1 MSEDSQGG
9 LVVKNL
15 PAKQEMWIQSL
26 SWEDVLEKEMATH
39 SRILAWEISWTE
51 EPGGL
56 QSMGLQNI
64 RHELATKKKKKRQKS
79 KYTITRGE
87 CNHAV
92 SIITFQSN
100 KIIFLAISPAI
111 SPIAASPG
119 WCWEDKFLHRSI
131 LLKKE
136 KISWKP
142 LNTISNSWCHK

>member
-1 MSEDSQGG
+1 M
-9 LVVKNL
+9 V
-15 PAKQEMWIQSL
+15 
-26 SWEDVLEKEMATH
+26 TH
-39 SRILAWEISWTE
+39 SSILAWRISWTE

-92 SIITFQSN
+92 SIMAFQSN
-100 KIIFLAISPAI
+100 KIIFYLS
-111 SPIAASPG
+111 SASSG